1 MKENLEMTHF
11 ETLTNEQQREEKRI
25 YSDFILSFDEAI
37 NDSGGSQFFATIYMK
52 VCENEAEQLKLM
64 MNFVADVCAEQNL
77 PKNKLYKISTACNWT
92 LFRELTGE
100 KTEIIDAINGKFYFG
115 QRDDLSALEKQI
127 MERWGF
133 GVDYKLD
140 TEMLEWMKEQQKL
153 MKAKQEAAYGR
164 SSSYE
169 NGC

>member
-37 NDSGGSQFFATIYMK
+37 NDSGDSQFFTTIYMK

-64 MNFVADVCAEQNL
+64 MNFVEHVCAENNL

-92 LFRELTGE
+92 LFEELTG
-100 KTEIIDAINGKFYFG
+100 KKAEIIDATNGKFYFG
-115 QRDDLSALEKQI
+115 ERDDLNIVEKHI
-127 MERWGF
+127 MTHWGF
-133 GVDYKLD
+133 GVDFKLD

-153 MKAKQEAAYGR
+153 MKAKKEAA
-164 SSSYE
+164 
-169 NGC
+169 